1 MSYTIEDVENW
12 LRATA
17 DEIDLDTRGEIAVA
31 WDRVREAAAA
41 EFGGEAEQMAADAL
55 TTAAMYLLG
64 GTTVRKQERAYA
76 RACRAAEQAKME
88 LRGAMIAADVRG
100 EPMSRIAA
108 EAGVTRAT
116 AYAWTRLG

>member
-1 MSYTIEDVENW
+1 MSYTIQDVESW
-12 LRATA
+12 LGDAA
-17 DEIDLDTRGEIAVA
+17 GEIDTDTKGEIAVA
-31 WDRVREAAAA
+31 WDRVREAASA
-41 EFGGEAEQMAADAL
+41 EFGGEAEQVATEAL
-55 TTAAMYLLG
+55 TVAAMYLLG
-64 GTTVRKQERAYA
+64 DTTVRKQERAYA

-116 AYAWTRLG
+116 AYAGARLV

>member
-1 MSYTIEDVENW
+1 MSYTIQDVESW
-12 LRATA
+12 LGDAA
-17 DEIDLDTRGEIAVA
+17 GEIDTDTKGEIAVA
-31 WDRVREAAAA
+31 WDRVREAASA
-41 EFGGEAEQMAADAL
+41 EFGGEAEQVATEAL
-55 TTAAMYLLG
+55 TVAAMYLLG
-64 GTTVRKQERAYA
+64 DTTMRKQERAYA

-116 AYAWTRLG
+116 AYAWVRLV

>member
-1 MSYTIEDVENW
+1 MSYTIHDVETW
-12 LRATA
+12 LGDFAGET
-17 DEIDLDTRGEIAVA
+17 DEHTKGEIAVA
-31 WDRVREAAAA
+31 WDRVREAAEK
-41 EFGGEAEQMAADAL
+41 EFGGEAEQVAADAL
-55 TTAAMYLLG
+55 TAATMYLLG
-64 GTTVRKQERAYA
+64 DTTVRKQERAYA

-116 AYAWTRLG
+116 AYAWVRLV